1 VIGWWLSS
9 NFPLRAGAVSDR
21 TFLEEIS
28 IRSIGVIEHST
39 LEISPGL
46 TVLTGETGAGKTM
59 ILTALNL
66 ILGGKSDSSLVR
78 KGSERLVASGSF
90 SVPKSLQDSFEEH
103 GLQVEDGQLIL
114 TRTVNADGKSKATS
128 NAISVPS
135 SALAAASENLV
146 EVHAQAANLNMTK
159 AAKQRDLLDRF
170 GGKELHSALV
180 KYQSELANY
189 HELKSRITA
198 MKKSI
203 DSRDAQLSE
212 LREFAAVM
220 GKLKLERGELQ
231 EITTEIGRLSSVED
245 LRMAAQNASSV
256 IEEEESG
263 SLTTLGITRK
273 SLDSVRAKDPQ
284 IEELYQRVSEAFFLV
299 DDAKGVLASYLANLE
314 ADPARLDYL
323 NARKAE
329 INALIKKH
337 GGSQSSDDELIALIE
352 RFESSKNAIA
362 DLEGGDERLKELES
376 ELIGIKKKLVAA
388 AKSLTSIRSENA
400 GKLSKEVTKEIQQ
413 LSMPHTSFH
422 CQVQSADYSALKES
436 DFTALG
442 CDEITMLIQSHKDGP
457 LVPLAKGASG
467 GEMSRVMLALEVV
480 LAATHPVGTY
490 VFDEVDAG
498 VGGKAAIEVG
508 RRLHALSQHAQVIVV
523 THLPQVAA
531 WADSHFVV
539 TKNSDGSV
547 TESNVRKVVKED
559 RVEEIARMLAGME
572 SSTSARE
579 HATELLELPLSKR

>member
-1 VIGWWLSS
+1 M
-9 NFPLRAGAVSDR
+9 SDR

-103 GLQVEDGQLIL
+103 GLQVEEGQLIL

-170 GGKELHSALV
+170 GGKELHNALV
-180 KYQSELANY
+180 NYQNELANY
-189 HELKSRITA
+189 HELKSRISA

-231 EITTEIGRLSSVED
+231 EIITEIGRLSSVED
-245 LRMAAQNASSV
+245 LRLAAQSASSV

-337 GGSQSSDDELIALIE
+337 GGSQSADDELIALIE

-422 CQVQSADYSALKES
+422 CQVQSADYNALKES

-442 CDEITMLIQSHKDGP
+442 CDEIAMLIQGHKDGP

>member
-1 VIGWWLSS
+1 M
-9 NFPLRAGAVSDR
+9 SDR
-21 TFLEEIS
+21 TFLEEIT

-78 KGSERLVASGSF
+78 KGSERLVASGRF
-90 SVPKSLQDSFEEH
+90 AVPPTLIERFEES
-103 GLQVEDGQLIL
+103 GLQVEEGELIL

-128 NAISVPS
+128 NSIAVPA
-135 SALAAASENLV
+135 SALIAASENLV

-159 AAKQRDLLDRF
+159 SSKQRELLDRF
-170 GGKELHSALV
+170 AGPKLKSSLT
-180 KYQSELANY
+180 KYQDRLSAY
-189 HELKSRITA
+189 HELKTRIAA

-203 DSRDAQLSE
+203 DSRDAQLVA
-212 LREFAAVM
+212 LREFATTMA
-220 GKLKLERGELQ
+220 GLKLEVNELSSISN
-231 EITTEIGRLSSVED
+231 EIARLSSVEE
-245 LRMAAQNASSV
+245 LRIAGQLAASA
-256 IEEEESG
+256 IEDEESG
-263 SLTTLGITRK
+263 SLTTLGVVRK
-273 SLDSVRAKDPQ
+273 SLDVARSKDPQ
-284 IEELYQRVSEAFFLV
+284 IEDLYQKISEAFFIV
-299 DDAKGVLASYLANLE
+299 DDAKSSLASYLANLE
-314 ADPARLDYL
+314 ADPNRLDFL
-323 NARKAE
+323 NARKAS
-329 INALIKKH
+329 INSLIKKY
-337 GGSQSSDDELIALIE
+337 GGALSGDEELNILIE
-352 RFESSKNAIA
+352 RFDNSKNAIA
-362 DLEGGDERLKELES
+362 DLEGGDERLKELEG
-376 ELIGIKKKLVAA
+376 ELTVLKKELVKA
-388 AKSLTSIRSENA
+388 AKDLTALRQESSRT
-400 GKLSKEVTKEIQQ
+400 LSTLVTAEIQQ

-422 CQVQSADYSALKES
+422 AVVESADYSALKES
-436 DFTALG
+436 DFNSLG
-442 CDEITMLIQSHKDGP
+442 CDEVSMLIQGHKDGP

-480 LAATHPVGTY
+480 LASTHPVGTY

-508 RRLHALSQHAQVIVV
+508 RRLYALSKHAQVIVV

-547 TESNVRKVVKED
+547 TESNVTKVADER

-572 SSTSARE
+572 GSTSARE
-579 HATELLELPLSKR
+579 HATELLELPLSAH

>member
-1 VIGWWLSS
+1 
-9 NFPLRAGAVSDR
+9 VSDR

-78 KGSERLVASGSF
+78 KGSERLVASGCF
-90 SVPKSLQDSFEEH
+90 SVPKSMQDSFEEH

-114 TRTVNADGKSKATS
+114 TRTVSADGKSKATS

-170 GGKELHSALV
+170 GGKELHSSLV
-180 KYQSELANY
+180 HYQSELANY
-189 HELKSRITA
+189 HELKSRIAA

-231 EITTEIGRLSSVED
+231 EITIEIGRLSSVED
-245 LRMAAQNASSV
+245 LRLAAQNASSV

-299 DDAKGVLASYLANLE
+299 DDAKGVLASYIANLE

-329 INALIKKH
+329 INSLIKKY
-337 GGSQSSDDELIALIE
+337 GGSQSGDDELIALIE

-362 DLEGGDERLKELES
+362 DLEGGDERLKELET
-376 ELIGIKKKLVAA
+376 ELVGIKKKLVAA
-388 AKSLTSIRSENA
+388 AKTLTSSRSENA
-400 GKLSKEVTKEIQQ
+400 TKLSKEVTKEIQQ

-422 CQVQSADYSALKES
+422 CQVQSADYNALKES

-442 CDEITMLIQSHKDGP
+442 CDEIAMLIQGHKDGP

>member
-1 VIGWWLSS
+1 M
-9 NFPLRAGAVSDR
+9 SDR

-90 SVPKSLQDSFEEH
+90 SVPNSLKDSFEEN

-159 AAKQRDLLDRF
+159 ASKQRDLLDRF
-170 GGKELHSALV
+170 GGKELHSALIN
-180 KYQSELANY
+180 YQSELANY
-189 HELKSRITA
+189 HELKARIFA

-203 DSRDAQLSE
+203 DSKDAQLVE

-231 EITTEIGRLSSVED
+231 EITSEIARLSSVED

-263 SLTTLGITRK
+263 SLTTLGIIRK

-284 IEELYQRVSEAFFLV
+284 IEELYQKVSEAFFLV
-299 DDAKGVLASYLANLE
+299 DDAKGVLASYITNLE

-323 NARKAE
+323 NSRKAE
-329 INALIKKH
+329 INALIKKY
-337 GGSQSSDDELIALIE
+337 GGSQSADDELVSLIE

-362 DLEGGDERLKELES
+362 DLEGGDERLRELET
-376 ELIGIKKKLVAA
+376 ELVGIKKRLVIA
-388 AKSLTSIRSENA
+388 AKSLTSIRSESA
-400 GKLSKEVTKEIQQ
+400 AKLSKEVTKEIQQ

-422 CQVQSADYSALKES
+422 CQVQSADYNSLKES

-442 CDEITMLIQSHKDGP
+442 CDEIAMLIQGHKDGP

>member
-1 VIGWWLSS
+1 M
-9 NFPLRAGAVSDR
+9 SDR

-180 KYQSELANY
+180 NYQNELANY
-189 HELKSRITA
+189 HELKSRISA

-231 EITTEIGRLSSVED
+231 EIITEIGRLSSVED
-245 LRMAAQNASSV
+245 LRLAAQSASSV

-337 GGSQSSDDELIALIE
+337 GGSQSADDELIALIE

-422 CQVQSADYSALKES
+422 CQVQSAGYNALKES

-442 CDEITMLIQSHKDGP
+442 CDEIAMLIQGHKDGP

>member
-1 VIGWWLSS
+1 M
-9 NFPLRAGAVSDR
+9 SDR

-78 KGSERLVASGSF
+78 KGSERLVACGSF
-90 SVPKSLQDSFEEH
+90 SVPKSLQDSFEEN

-170 GGKELHSALV
+170 AGKELNTVLMN
-180 KYQSELANY
+180 YQSELANY
-189 HELKSRITA
+189 HELKSRISA

-203 DSRDAQLSE
+203 DSRDAQLVE
-212 LREFAAVM
+212 LREFAVVM

-231 EITTEIGRLSSVED
+231 GITTEIGRLSSVED
-245 LRMAAQNASSV
+245 LRVAAQTASSV

-284 IEELYQRVSEAFFLV
+284 IEELYQKVSEAFFLV
-299 DDAKGVLASYLANLE
+299 DDAKSVLASYIANIE

-329 INALIKKH
+329 INALIKKY
-337 GGSQSSDDELIALIE
+337 GGSQSADDELIALIE
-352 RFESSKNAIA
+352 RFESSENAIA

-400 GKLSKEVTKEIQQ
+400 SKLSKEVTKEIQQ

-422 CQVQSADYSALKES
+422 CQVHSADYNALKES

-442 CDEITMLIQSHKDGP
+442 CDEIAMLIQGHKDGP

>member
-1 VIGWWLSS
+1 M
-9 NFPLRAGAVSDR
+9 SDR

-90 SVPKSLQDSFEEH
+90 SVPNSLQDSFEEH

-135 SALAAASENLV
+135 SALASASENLV

-180 KYQSELANY
+180 NYQSELANY
-189 HELKSRITA
+189 HELKSRIAA

-231 EITTEIGRLSSVED
+231 EITTEIERLSSVED
-245 LRMAAQNASSV
+245 LRMAAQNALSV

-284 IEELYQRVSEAFFLV
+284 IEELYQKVSEAFFLV
-299 DDAKGVLASYLANLE
+299 DDAKGVLASYIANLE

-329 INALIKKH
+329 INALIKKY
-337 GGSQSSDDELIALIE
+337 GGSQSADDELTSLIE

-362 DLEGGDERLKELES
+362 DLEGGDERLKELET
-376 ELIGIKKKLVAA
+376 ELVGIKKKLVAA

-400 GKLSKEVTKEIQQ
+400 GKLSKEVSKEIQQ

-422 CQVQSADYSALKES
+422 CQVQSADYNALKES

-442 CDEITMLIQSHKDGP
+442 CDEIAMLIQGHKDGP